1 MAETN
6 EALAALV
13 ASLREGEL
21 DFGKPVA
28 ETRAYF
34 DAMLAGMPVAEDL
47 TFTPDALAGLPALH
61 TLSPG
66 AATDAALLYLHGGAY
81 ISGNPQGYRGL
92 AAELARATGVQGFAL
107 DYRLAPEHPFPA
119 AVDDAVA
126 GYEALLAR
134 GLAPGR
140 VVLAGDS
147 AGGGLTA
154 ATLVALRDKGLPMPA
169 AALMISPWAD
179 LTGTSASLVSKAAED
194 PTLTA
199 EAVGIAAA
207 YYLGGA
213 SAEHPLASPIHADLT
228 GLPPMLIQVGS
239 VEILL
244 GDSLALAA
252 AAGRDN
258 APVRLEIWPQMP
270 HVWHAF
276 AFMLPEGAKAI
287 ADAGAFLSGALSG
300 ALSGGMV

>member
-81 ISGNPQGYRGL
+81 ISGTPQGYRGL

-154 ATLVALRDKGLPMPA
+154 ATLVALRDKGLPLPA

-179 LTGTSASLVSKAAED
+179 LTGTSASLVSKACLA
-194 PTLTA
+194 
-199 EAVGIAAA
+199 IRSRWRQRR
-207 YYLGGA
+207 GA
-213 SAEHPLASPIHADLT
+213 TTRRCGWRSGRRCRTCGTPLHSCCQRGPRRSRMRARS
-228 GLPPMLIQVGS
+228 
-239 VEILL
+239 
-244 GDSLALAA
+244 
-252 AAGRDN
+252 
-258 APVRLEIWPQMP
+258 
-270 HVWHAF
+270 
-276 AFMLPEGAKAI
+276 
-287 ADAGAFLSGALSG
+287 
-300 ALSGGMV
+300 